1 MPEAVERGSWRSAAV
16 LKAGSGPR
24 SSPTSR
30 AGRRIFRSRPSGPP
44 TGTPCSPRGLSGSPG
59 PTPTGAP
66 SRRQSSRRL
75 RTVRSTTSFTG
86 YTSNS
91 TRPRAR
97 PRTLWPTCRKEE
109 AMSLPETKP
118 PETRAPVV
126 RFRNVSKEF
135 PGVLAVDSVDL
146 EIMPGEVHVVA
157 GENGAG
163 KSTLMK
169 LLSQVERPSGGE
181 IEISDEA
188 VEFHG
193 PRHAQSLGVAM
204 VYQEFA
210 LASHLSIAENLYMGR
225 EPGRFGFV
233 NRRAESQEARG
244 LLERVGLHT
253 DPDRTVSGLT
263 VAEMQRVEIAKA
275 LAIDAKVVI
284 MDEPTATLAEKEIE
298 GLFEVIRDLQ
308 SHGIAI
314 LYISHRLD
322 EIFRIADRVTVMR
335 DGKIVDTLPI
345 DDLDEDKLVRLMVG
359 RDIENLYPKTEVEI
373 GDVVLR
379 AEGITRGH
387 VLKDCSFEVHSGEI
401 LGFAGLVGAGRTEL
415 ARAVFGADRIDSGT
429 IELDGRK
436 LHIRGP
442 QNAINAGIGYLT
454 EDRKGEGLA
463 LQLGVDQNITLA
475 HLPTRFGFINLAE
488 ERRIARRHR
497 DELNIRTPSIRR
509 RVQVLSGGNQQKVVV
524 ARWLETRARVLF
536 FDEPARGIDVGAKA
550 EMFGLI
556 EDLAKEGQAIVMISS
571 YLPELLNM
579 CDRIL
584 VMHEGEIAGVIPR
597 EEFSEERVMA
607 LAAGMEEIA

>member
-1 MPEAVERGSWRSAAV
+1 M
-16 LKAGSGPR
+16 
-24 SSPTSR
+24 SSPKMK
-30 AGRRIFRSRPSGPP
+30 
-44 TGTPCSPRGLSGSPG
+44 TPI
-59 PTPTGAP
+59 
-66 SRRQSSRRL
+66 
-75 RTVRSTTSFTG
+75 
-86 YTSNS
+86 
-91 TRPRAR
+91 
-97 PRTLWPTCRKEE
+97 
-109 AMSLPETKP
+109 
-118 PETRAPVV
+118 V

-135 PGVLAVDSVDL
+135 PGVLAVDGVDL
-146 EIMPGEVHVVA
+146 EILPGEVHVVA

-181 IEISDEA
+181 VEISGQP

-193 PRHAQSLGVAM
+193 PRYAQTLGVAM

-210 LASHLSIAENLYMGR
+210 LAPHLSIAENLFMGR

-233 NRRAESQEARG
+233 NRRAESEEARG

-253 DPDRTVSGLT
+253 NPDRLVSSLT

-284 MDEPTATLAEKEIE
+284 MDEPTATLAESEIE
-298 GLFEVIRDLQ
+298 ALFDVIRDLT

-335 DGKIVDTLPI
+335 DGGVVDTLPVEE
-345 DDLDEDKLVRLMVG
+345 LDEDKLVRLMVG
-359 RDIENLYPKTEVEI
+359 REVSNLYPKPEAEI
-373 GDVVLR
+373 GEVLLR
-379 AEGITRGH
+379 VSGISRGH
-387 VLKDCSFEVHSGEI
+387 VLKDCSFEVRSGEI

-429 IELDGRK
+429 IELEGKELR
-436 LHIRGP
+436 IRNP
-442 QNAINAGIGYLT
+442 RDAIEAGIGYLT

-463 LQLGVDQNITLA
+463 LELGIHKNITLA
-475 HLPTRFGFINLAE
+475 NLPMQAGLIALET
-488 ERRIARRHR
+488 EREVARRRR
-497 DELNIRTPSIRR
+497 DQLNIRTPSIRR
-509 RVQVLSGGNQQKVVV
+509 KVQVLSGGNQQKVVV
-524 ARWLETRARVLF
+524 AKWLETKARVLF

-556 EDLAKEGQAIVMISS
+556 GNLAKEGRAIVLISS

-584 VMHEGEIAGVIPR
+584 VMHEGEVAGVVPR

-607 LAAGMEEIA
+607 LATGIKEAA

>member
-1 MPEAVERGSWRSAAV
+1 M
-16 LKAGSGPR
+16 
-24 SSPTSR
+24 T
-30 AGRRIFRSRPSGPP
+30 
-44 TGTPCSPRGLSGSPG
+44 
-59 PTPTGAP
+59 
-66 SRRQSSRRL
+66 
-75 RTVRSTTSFTG
+75 
-86 YTSNS
+86 
-91 TRPRAR
+91 
-97 PRTLWPTCRKEE
+97 
-109 AMSLPETKP
+109 LPETKP

-146 EIMPGEVHVVA
+146 DILPGEVHVVA

-169 LLSQVERPSGGE
+169 LLSQVERPTEGE
-181 IEISDEA
+181 IEISGET

-193 PRHAQSLGVAM
+193 PRHAQNLGVAM

-210 LASHLSIAENLYMGR
+210 LAPHLSIAENLFMGR

-233 NRRAESQEARG
+233 SRRAESQEARG
-244 LLERVGLHT
+244 LLERVGLRIN
-253 DPDRTVSGLT
+253 PDRLVSGLT
-263 VAEMQRVEIAKA
+263 VAQQQRVEIAKA

-284 MDEPTATLAEKEIE
+284 MDEPSATLAEREIE
-298 GLFEVIRDLQ
+298 GLFEVIRDLK

-335 DGKIVDTLPI
+335 DGEIVDTLPVSE
-345 DDLDEDKLVRLMVG
+345 LDEDKLVRLMVG

-379 AEGITRGH
+379 AEGITRRG
-387 VLKDCSFEVHSGEI
+387 VLHDCSFEVRSGEI
-401 LGFAGLVGAGRTEL
+401 LGFAGLVGAGRTEF
-415 ARAVFGADRIDSGT
+415 ARAVFGADPIDSGK
-429 IELDGRK
+429 IELEEK
-436 LHIRGP
+436 ELHIKSP
-442 QNAINAGIGYLT
+442 QDAIAAGIGYLT

-475 HLPTRFGFINLAE
+475 NLPASFGFINLRAE
-488 ERRIARRHR
+488 RQTARRRR

-524 ARWLETRARVLF
+524 AKWLETRAKVLL

-550 EMFGLI
+550 EMFSLV
-556 EDLAKEGQAIVMISS
+556 EDLAKEGRAIVLISS

-584 VMHEGEIAGVIPR
+584 VMHEGEVAGVIPR

-607 LAAGMEEIA
+607 LAAGVEEVA

>member
-1 MPEAVERGSWRSAAV
+1 M
-16 LKAGSGPR
+16 
-24 SSPTSR
+24 
-30 AGRRIFRSRPSGPP
+30 
-44 TGTPCSPRGLSGSPG
+44 
-59 PTPTGAP
+59 
-66 SRRQSSRRL
+66 
-75 RTVRSTTSFTG
+75 
-86 YTSNS
+86 
-91 TRPRAR
+91 
-97 PRTLWPTCRKEE
+97 
-109 AMSLPETKP
+109 
-118 PETRAPVV
+118 
-126 RFRNVSKEF
+126 
-135 PGVLAVDSVDL
+135 
-146 EIMPGEVHVVA
+146 
-157 GENGAG
+157 
-163 KSTLMK
+163 
-169 LLSQVERPSGGE
+169 
-181 IEISDEA
+181 
-188 VEFHG
+188 
-193 PRHAQSLGVAM
+193 
-204 VYQEFA
+204 
-210 LASHLSIAENLYMGR
+210 
-225 EPGRFGFV
+225 

-244 LLERVGLHT
+244 LLERVGLRT
-253 DPDRTVSGLT
+253 DPDRLVSTLT

-298 GLFEVIRDLQ
+298 DLFEVIRDLASQ
-308 SHGIAI
+308 GIAI

-345 DDLDEDKLVRLMVG
+345 DELDEDKLVRLMVG

-387 VLKDCSFEVHSGEI
+387 VLNDCTFEVRAGEI

-429 IELDGRK
+429 VELDGRR
-436 LHIRGP
+436 LRIRGP
-442 QNAINAGIGYLT
+442 QNAIEAGIGYLT

-475 HLPTRFGFINLAE
+475 HLPARLGFINLAE
-488 ERRIARRHR
+488 ERRIARRRR

-550 EMFGLI
+550 EMFSLI
-556 EDLAKEGQAIVMISS
+556 EDLAKDGRAIVIISS

-584 VMHEGEIAGVIPR
+584 VMHEGEVAGVIPR

-607 LAAGMEEIA
+607 LAAGMEEETL

>member
-1 MPEAVERGSWRSAAV
+1 
-16 LKAGSGPR
+16 
-24 SSPTSR
+24 
-30 AGRRIFRSRPSGPP
+30 
-44 TGTPCSPRGLSGSPG
+44 
-59 PTPTGAP
+59 
-66 SRRQSSRRL
+66 
-75 RTVRSTTSFTG
+75 
-86 YTSNS
+86 
-91 TRPRAR
+91 
-97 PRTLWPTCRKEE
+97 
-109 AMSLPETKP
+109 MSLPETKP

-181 IEISDEA
+181 VEISGEP
-188 VEFHG
+188 VEYHG
-193 PRHAQSLGVAM
+193 PRYAQTLGVAM

-233 NRRAESQEARG
+233 NRRAETQEASG

-253 DPDRTVSGLT
+253 DPDRVVMGLT

-298 GLFEVIRDLQ
+298 DLFEVIRDLTSQ
-308 SHGIAI
+308 GIAI

-345 DDLDEDKLVRLMVG
+345 DELDEDKLVRLMVG
-359 RDIENLYPKTEVEI
+359 RDIGNLYPKTEVEI

-387 VLKDCSFEVHSGEI
+387 VLKDCSFEVRAGEI

-415 ARAVFGADRIDSGT
+415 ARAVFGADRTDSGT

-442 QNAINAGIGYLT
+442 ENAIEVGIGYLT

-475 HLPTRFGFINLAE
+475 HLPTSFGLINLAE
-488 ERRIARRHR
+488 ERRIARRR
-497 DELNIRTPSIRR
+497 VDELNIRTPSIRR

-550 EMFGLI
+550 EMFSLI
-556 EDLAKEGQAIVMISS
+556 EDLAKDGRAIVIISS

-584 VMHEGEIAGVIPR
+584 VMHEGEVAGVIPR

-607 LAAGMEEIA
+607 LAAGMEETS